1 MQDSIELEA
10 PGVPFTDNNYMQMA
24 NAQHP
29 KFEIRQDE
37 MGPESDTEPAF
48 VNDDAVPD
56 EDAANLAEAEMEAE
70 QAQIEV
76 DEAKAALDDQV
87 AELEADSDSKASSS
101 SGSSSSSSASD

>member
-37 MGPESDTEPAF
+37 MGPESDTEPAA

-70 QAQIEV
+70 QAQIEF
-76 DEAKAALDDQV
+76 DEAKEALDDQV
-87 AELEADSDSKASSS
+87 AELVSDNDQASSS
-101 SGSSSSSSASD
+101 SVSSTSSASD